1 MELTARSTHVN
12 TLVIVQVMDAVWR
25 MKFVPV
31 TMDGLGQVVPFQT
44 VKMSIIALAKES
56 VWPSTIVVVTQ
67 DTLGQTAVSWLI
79 VTSLR
84 IAVNKVSAFLPIH
97 STYRAVVM
105 VVSLVLI
112 AVIPHAHH

>member
-1 MELTARSTHVN
+1 
-12 TLVIVQVMDAVWR
+12 MDAVWR

-97 STYRAVVM
+97 STYRAGNQKIDFSLISYLVVFNL
-105 VVSLVLI
+105 SLARI
-112 AVIPHAHH
+112 

>member
-12 TLVIVQVMDAVWR
+12 TLIIVQVMDAVWR

-56 VWPSTIVVVTQ
+56 VCPSTIVVVTQ

-84 IAVNKVSAFLPIH
+84 IAVNKVSAFLLIH

-105 VVSLVLI
+105 VVSLALI